1 MQVEYIVQ
9 RSWRRSTAMKIKD
22 GKLYVYAPYLTTDA
36 QIEKL
41 ISSHQ
46 RWIANNLNKKRINL
60 NYDLEK
66 DDEIYLL
73 GRRYRLTVRTGCR
86 KNMVI
91 SDDEVI
97 LEGRS
102 LNTISADLRD
112 HLCAIVERYVREIK
126 AELDLDFIVSYR
138 RYKSRWGCCYHGKN
152 TIVLNYLLGCTE
164 EGCIREV
171 IYHEI
176 SHFSAHN
183 HQKAFYRR
191 LEQLCPDYRKWVK
204 ELKKYSIE

>member
-1 MQVEYIVQ
+1 
-9 RSWRRSTAMKIKD
+9 
-22 GKLYVYAPYLTTDA
+22 
-36 QIEKL
+36 EKL
-41 ISSHQ
+41 INSHQ

-73 GRRYRLTVRTGCR
+73 GRRYRLTVRTGSR

-126 AELDLDFIVSYR
+126 TELDLDFIVSYR

-183 HQKAFYRR
+183 HQKAFYRK